1 MFLTWL
7 VTGAAEQV
15 ASRLKT
21 DIETSTDTSDP
32 SLFHAQ
38 RTQYIEEELQKRS
51 SSHSQ
56 LGSVVRQ
63 QAAAASTRLS
73 TPALSAASPAKRPR
87 CKSRQPVALG
97 DADTADAPDRQPP
110 ASVSAEQDPANLA
123 QQLVLRGLN
132 TQYPFSQLILTG
144 DKTIEARRYALG
156 HRNIVEPGEEQ
167 FIIETPGKGVSAA
180 LVGEAAVGPRPRVA
194 QVVGTAIFSKS
205 SQYTSARSWSQDRPK
220 HRIAQ
225 GSTHDWSGEG
235 EMHAWHVAEVKR
247 FREPVP
253 AGAKS
258 QTGYGVPRA
267 LQVVVEEG
275 DVGAA
280 ATS

>member
-1 MFLTWL
+1 M
-7 VTGAAEQV
+7 
-15 ASRLKT
+15 
-21 DIETSTDTSDP
+21 D
-32 SLFHAQ
+32 
-38 RTQYIEEELQKRS
+38 YIEKAADRS
-51 SSHSQ
+51 DKETFVEVLNGFIAEATRGTS
-56 LGSVVRQ
+56 L
-63 QAAAASTRLS
+63 ASDETDKTEIAS
-73 TPALSAASPAKRPR
+73 GTTPAASPAKRPR
-87 CKSRQPVALG
+87 CKSRQPVVLG
-97 DADTADAPDRQPP
+97 DADRADAPDRLPP

-132 TQYPFSQLILTG
+132 IQYPFSQLILTG

-156 HRNIVEPGEEQ
+156 HLNIARPGEEQ

-225 GSTHDWSGEG
+225 GSTHDCSGEG

-258 QTGYGVPRA
+258 QVGYGTPRA
-267 LQVVVEEG
+267 LQVVIERG
-275 DVGAA
+275 GGADAA
-280 ATS
+280 AEGGATLVDEESDGESGQARG